1 MEKYIVTK
9 SQNLSGVVEIGG
21 AKNSVLPI
29 MAGCLLTGEKCEI
42 KNVPKLTDVEI
53 MVQLLRDCGAEVNF
67 DNSLS
72 IYCNEVFNQIA
83 RDEKARDIRASFL
96 LAGAMLGRFGKAVMP
111 MPGGCSIGLRPV
123 DLHLKGFTS
132 LGAECN
138 IEQGMVNIEAKELK
152 GNEVYLDFPS
162 VGATENIM
170 LAGVLAKGETTISNC
185 AIEPEIVDLAKF

>member
-72 IYCNEVFNQIA
+72 IYCNEVFNQMG
-83 RDEKARDIRASFL
+83 FL
-96 LAGAMLGRFGKAVMP
+96 RKGLHGFPAGFVAAAVPELGKSGPQGLV
-111 MPGGCSIGLRPV
+111 PGSRPRR
-123 DLHLKGFTS
+123 H
-132 LGAECN
+132 GAPPPRGRKVRSRCC
-138 IEQGMVNIEAKELK
+138 
-152 GNEVYLDFPS
+152 
-162 VGATENIM
+162 GAQQSKTAN
-170 LAGVLAKGETTISNC
+170 
-185 AIEPEIVDLAKF
+185 

>member
-21 AKNSVLPI
+21 AKNSVCQL

-72 IYCNEVFNQIA
+72 IYCNDVFNQIA
-83 RDEKARDIRASFL
+83 RDEKARDIRASFCL
-96 LAGAMLGRFGKAVMP
+96 P
-111 MPGGCSIGLRPV
+111 
-123 DLHLKGFTS
+123 
-132 LGAECN
+132 
-138 IEQGMVNIEAKELK
+138 EL
-152 GNEVYLDFPS
+152 
-162 VGATENIM
+162 
-170 LAGVLAKGETTISNC
+170 C
-185 AIEPEIVDLAKF
+185 